1 MPPRSDSATTAPE
14 PQAPGAKVVKAL
26 GNEVAAEFTAVSIEM
41 ARDAFK
47 RELEARTFPDGG
59 AMGLTPVEKKM
70 LQVLESHPEQ
80 LVLATTVPTVEGGD
94 K

>member
-1 MPPRSDSATTAPE
+1 MPPRSDSTTTPAE

-26 GNEVAAEFTAVSIEM
+26 GNDVAAGFTAVSIEM
-41 ARDAFK
+41 ARAAFK
-47 RELEARTFPDGG
+47 RELDARTFPDGKP
-59 AMGLTPVEKKM
+59 MGLTPVENKM
-70 LQVLESHPEQ
+70 LEVLEKHPEQ